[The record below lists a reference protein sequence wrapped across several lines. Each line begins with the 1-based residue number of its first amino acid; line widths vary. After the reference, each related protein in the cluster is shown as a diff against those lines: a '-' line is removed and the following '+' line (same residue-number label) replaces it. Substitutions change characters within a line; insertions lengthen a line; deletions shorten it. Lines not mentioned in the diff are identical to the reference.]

1 VSRARGVKVVRVL
14 DQAGENLY
22 DTPMMDTRD
31 PTLPQYPIRVVVRR
45 TGLNAS
51 VLRAWERRYG
61 AVDPG
66 RSEGGQRLYSEED
79 IRKLT
84 LLSEVV
90 EAGHSIGQIAT
101 LPTEELR
108 RLSQKDLG
116 RGSGASKGNGSASG
130 ASLPSGGGAGAF
142 LKACLTSVH
151 AMDTR
156 SLDAH
161 LNRAAMALNP
171 TELVDELVVPLLNRI
186 GLLWEAGEVGPASE
200 HVATAVL
207 RRFLDFLLGTFGRSE
222 GGPVMIVGTPA
233 GHRHEFGALLAAVVG
248 AAEGWDV
255 VLLGAD
261 LPAAEIAEATRRKG
275 GLIVALSAI
284 HPIEDPGLPEELEV
298 LREQL
303 PGDVEILIGGPTA
316 GFHSATIQRL
326 GVRYLPDLQ
335 ALREHA
341 RQSLGA
347 VLP

>member
-1 VSRARGVKVVRVL
+1 MAGKAGREL
-14 DQAGENLY
+14 DQTRPNLY
-22 DTPMMDTRD
+22 NSLMMDTRD

-61 AVDPG
+61 AVEPG
-66 RSEGGQRLYSEED
+66 RSDGGQRLYSEED

-101 LPTEELR
+101 LPTDELR
-108 RLSQKDLG
+108 RLSQKELG
-116 RGSGASKGNGSASG
+116 RASAAASGNGGPSG
-130 ASLPSGGGAGAF
+130 PSLASGGGPRAF
-142 LKACLTSVH
+142 LQACLAAVH
-151 AMDTR
+151 EMDTR
-156 SLDAH
+156 TLEAH

-171 TELVDELVVPLLNRI
+171 GELVDDLVVPLLNRI
-186 GLLWEAGEVGPASE
+186 GLLWEIGEVGPASE

-207 RRFLDFLLGTFGRSE
+207 RRFLDFLLGALGRTA

-261 LPAAEIAEATRRKG
+261 LPAGEIAEATRRKG
-275 GLIVALSAI
+275 GVIVALSAI
-284 HPIEDPGLPEELEV
+284 HPIEDPGLPEELEA

-303 PGDVEILIGGPTA
+303 PGDVEILIGGPAA
-316 GFHSATIQRL
+316 GFHAATLARL
-326 GVRYLPDLQ
+326 GVTYLPDLQ

-341 RQSLGA
+341 RQGLGA
-347 VLP
+347 GLP